1 MGFPDR
7 PGEKAFGTQVQ
18 VCEQGHAVLHEQ
30 QAGPVCQEFQ
40 MCVKN
45 QKGVKWEKEQDQSQK
60 MSVYYSPLKKHL
72 EMCNYA
78 RALVSIVQK
87 KK

>member
-1 MGFPDR
+1 
-7 PGEKAFGTQVQ
+7 
-18 VCEQGHAVLHEQ
+18 
-30 QAGPVCQEFQ
+30 
-40 MCVKN
+40 
-45 QKGVKWEKEQDQSQK
+45 

-87 KK
+87 KKMNFFLSYFPSKNDDRPAILGRTDLV